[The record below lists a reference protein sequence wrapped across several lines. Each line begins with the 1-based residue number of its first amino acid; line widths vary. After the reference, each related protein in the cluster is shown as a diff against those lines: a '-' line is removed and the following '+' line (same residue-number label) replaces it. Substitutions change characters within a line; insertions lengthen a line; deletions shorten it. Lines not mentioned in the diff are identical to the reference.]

1 MGNQNDRDLYGF
13 NEVLHSGQMSE
24 ALGRLKTATPAEV
37 ATVLAKLRL
46 GESLTWEEGAVLL
59 SEAAADSLE
68 VMAQHARR
76 LSLNHFGKS
85 VLLYTP
91 IYLSNYCI
99 NQCRYCNYGA
109 AHAIRRRALT
119 SDEMIEEAKAVAGTG
134 LKQVLLLTGESDKHF
149 DFSQICHAVNFIKP
163 FFDTVSIES
172 YALTQQEY
180 SQLEQLGVYGV
191 TLYQET
197 YDPERYA
204 YLHPVGPKSDYAFRL
219 GVPQRVGS
227 SGLRQMS
234 MGVLMGLSDWRE
246 DVLKLMAHGA
256 YIQKHYPE
264 LELSFALPRMIE
276 FEGSDF
282 GALGIS
288 GISDAAYVQAICAL
302 RLVLPQFGIS
312 LSTRET
318 ADMRRALLPIGIN
331 KLSAGVS
338 TEVGGHIGLENKGDE
353 QFKIADDSSVAAV
366 RQMVLDCGYQ
376 PIMRDWINF

>member
-1 MGNQNDRDLYGF
+1 MESMNDNQSAVFLEILNS
-13 NEVLHSGQMSE
+13 VQMAE
-24 ALGRLKTATPAEV
+24 AIRRLKTATEADV
-37 ATVLAKLRL
+37 SAVLAKLKRR
-46 GESLTWEEGAVLL
+46 ESLSWEEGAILL
-59 SEAAADSLE
+59 SEAAGGSLE
-68 VMAQHARR
+68 AMAQQARQ

-85 VLLYTP
+85 VQLYTP

-109 AHAIRRRALT
+109 DHKIRRKALKPQ
-119 SDEMIEEAKAVAGTG
+119 EIVEEAEAVAATG
-134 LKQVLLLTGESDKHF
+134 LRQVLLLTGESDKHF
-149 DFSQICHAVNFIKP
+149 NFDQICEAVDNVKP

-172 YALTQQEY
+172 YALTQQAY
-180 SQLEQLGVYGV
+180 TYLAQQGVYGV

-197 YDPERYA
+197 YDPKRYA
-204 YLHPVGPKSDYAFRL
+204 YLHPIGPKSDYLFRL
-219 GVPQRVGS
+219 GVPERVGL

-234 MGVLMGLSDWRE
+234 MGVLMGLTDWRE

-256 YIQKHYPE
+256 FIQKYHPQ
-264 LELSFALPRMIE
+264 LELAFALPRMIA

-282 GALGIS
+282 VSLGIS
-288 GISDAAYVQAICAL
+288 AISDVAYVQAICAL
-302 RLVLPQFGIS
+302 RLILPQFGIS

-318 ADMRRALLPIGIN
+318 AEMRRALLPIGIN

-338 TEVGGHIGLENKGDE
+338 TEVGGHIALENKGDE

-366 RQMVLDCGYQ
+366 WQMVLDCGCQ